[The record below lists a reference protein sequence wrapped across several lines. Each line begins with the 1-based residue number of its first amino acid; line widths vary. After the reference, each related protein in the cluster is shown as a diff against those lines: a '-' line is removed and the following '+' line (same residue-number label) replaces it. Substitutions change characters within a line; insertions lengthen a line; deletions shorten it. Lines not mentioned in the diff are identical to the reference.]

1 MRKHITASAM
11 LTPSLFL
18 VILVLIMPLGLL
30 ARYSLNA
37 FVPGQ
42 FMVDALTGA
51 NYLQSFTD
59 PYYRQILLLT
69 ILMSVGVTIVCLV
82 IGFPMARFLASTSSR
97 YKSLLMLAIIMP
109 LFVGNAV
116 RAAGW
121 MVAFGQEGLVN
132 KILLFT
138 GLIHAP
144 IQMMYTT
151 TAVFVGIVSI
161 NLSFVVLTLQSVLE
175 GLNPSI
181 EEASLSLG
189 ANRFD
194 TWRLVVIPMAM
205 PGIAAA
211 SILCL
216 ILTMNAYATPVL
228 LGGPNFMMMAPAV
241 ADQVLLQSNWP
252 MGAALSFV
260 LILTTVVLTALT
272 YWYLKRRTAVAI

>member
-1 MRKHITASAM
+1 M

-18 VILVLIMPLGLL
+18 VVLVLIMPLGLL

-42 FMVDALTGA
+42 FMVDALTST

-69 ILMSVGVTIVCLV
+69 VLMSVGVTIACLV
-82 IGFPMARFLASTSSR
+82 IGFPMARFLARTNSR

-132 KILLFT
+132 RILLFS
-138 GLIHAP
+138 GLIHTP

-151 TAVFVGIVSI
+151 SAVFVGIVSI

-260 LILTTVVLTALT
+260 LILTTIVLTALT
-272 YWYLKRRTAVAI
+272 YWYLKRRTVGAI

>member
-18 VILVLIMPLGLL
+18 VVLVLIMPLGLL

-42 FMVDALTGA
+42 FMVDAFTA
-51 NYLQSFTD
+51 RNYLQSFTD

-69 ILMSVGVTIVCLV
+69 VLMSVGVTVACLV
-82 IGFPMARFLASTSSR
+82 LGFPMARFLARTNSR

-132 KILLFT
+132 RILLFS
-138 GLIHAP
+138 GLTHAP

-151 TAVFVGIVSI
+151 SAVFVGIVSI

-260 LILTTVVLTALT
+260 LILTTIVLTVLT
-272 YWYLKRRTAVAI
+272 YWYLKRRTVGAI